1 MPRFEVPE
9 ALVMEILCKLPVKS
23 LIRFN
28 CVCKYWC
35 SSFHTPRFISKHYHN
50 NLKNNNLNPVLQRF
64 DANANVPYFS
74 QLSVEKDEKFL
85 VKQNIRFPF
94 FMHDTAY
101 VWVARH
107 GLFCLHSPCMDDTEV
122 AIWNPS
128 TREFKILPP
137 SSVQRPIYPGLTCDS
152 VHFDCGAFEFDS
164 KTDDYKFIRFV
175 TLSFVDSECETSSGD
190 GMSQVELYSL
200 KCDSWKEI
208 PSPNYRPFDLCLGNN
223 YLDGIFYWQTTMGN
237 TPYEKKM
244 ILSFDMANEKFSVS
258 PIPEFVGFYPQN
270 DILEI
275 LVFNGSLGVIAY
287 TVERIDMSF
296 DLWVMNGE
304 VWTKKFSIESI
315 PGVVRPL
322 GFWKNG
328 EMFLLNTNYEVV
340 LFDPSTQELKVLGIN
355 TYLDHHREYVS
366 LFFYVESLIPINGI
380 KEH

>member
-23 LIRFN
+23 LVRFN

-35 SSFHTPRFISKHYHN
+35 SSFQTPCFISKHYPN
-50 NLKNNNLNPVLQRF
+50 NLKNNSLNPVLQRF
-64 DANANVPYFS
+64 DGNANIPYFS
-74 QLSVEKDEKFL
+74 QLSVEKDENFL
-85 VKQNIRFPF
+85 VKQNISFPF
-94 FMHDTAY
+94 FMHDSPF
-101 VWVARH
+101 VWGARH
-107 GLFCLHSPCMDDTEV
+107 GLFCLHSSCSIEFEV

-137 SSVQRPIYPGLTCDS
+137 SSVQRPTYPGLTCDF
-152 VHFDCGAFEFDS
+152 VNFDCGAFEFDS

-175 TLSFVDSECETSSGD
+175 TLSFVDSECETPSGN

-208 PSPNYRPFDLCLGNN
+208 PSPNYRPFDI
-223 YLDGIFYWQTTMGN
+223 YLRN
-237 TPYEKKM
+237 TPYEKNL
-244 ILSFDMANEKFSVS
+244 ILSFDMANEKFWVS

-270 DILEI
+270 DILEV

-287 TVERIDMSF
+287 TVERTDTSF

-304 VWTKKFSIESI
+304 VWTKQFSIEPI
-315 PGVVRPL
+315 PGVVRQL

-355 TYLDHHREYVS
+355 TYLDHHRD
-366 LFFYVESLIPINGI
+366 LIPINGI
-380 KEH
+380 QEHKSHIIRQLIKDASNKY

>member
-9 ALVMEILCKLPVKS
+9 ALVMEILCKVPVKS

-28 CVCKYWC
+28 CLCKYWC
-35 SSFHTPRFISKHYHN
+35 SSFQTPRFISKHYHN

-64 DANANVPYFS
+64 DANANIPYFS
-74 QLSVEKDEKFL
+74 QLSVEKDKNFL
-85 VKQNIRFPF
+85 VKQNIRSPL
-94 FMHDTAY
+94 FMHNTPY
-101 VWVARH
+101 VWGARH
-107 GLFCLHSPCMDDTEV
+107 GLFCLHK
-122 AIWNPS
+122 
-128 TREFKILPP
+128 FKILPP
-137 SSVQRPIYPGLTCDS
+137 SSVQRPTYLGLTCGF

-208 PSPNYRPFDLCLGNN
+208 PSPNYRPFDLYLSNN
-223 YLDGIFYWQTTMGN
+223 YLDGIFYWQTTTGN
-237 TPYEKKM
+237 APYENFL
-244 ILSFDMANEKFSVS
+244 ILSFDTANEKFSAS
-258 PIPEFVGFYPQN
+258 PIPEFVGIYPQH
-270 DILEI
+270 DILEV

-287 TVERIDMSF
+287 TVERIDMFF

-304 VWTKKFSIESI
+304 VWTKQFSIESI

-328 EMFLLNTNYEVV
+328 EMFLLNTKYEVV
-340 LFDPSTQELKVLGIN
+340 LFDPSTQELKVLRII
-355 TYLDHHREYVS
+355 TYLDHHRD
-366 LFFYVESLIPINGI
+366 LIPINGI
-380 KEH
+380 QEHKSHIIRQLIKDASNKH

>member
-23 LIRFN
+23 LVRFN

-35 SSFHTPRFISKHYHN
+35 SSFQTPCFISKHYPN
-50 NLKNNNLNPVLQRF
+50 SLKNNSLNPVLQRF
-64 DANANVPYFS
+64 DGNANIPYFS
-74 QLSVEKDEKFL
+74 QLSF
-85 VKQNIRFPF
+85 
-94 FMHDTAY
+94 
-101 VWVARH
+101 
-107 GLFCLHSPCMDDTEV
+107 EV

-137 SSVQRPIYPGLTCDS
+137 SSVQRPTYPGLTCDF
-152 VHFDCGAFEFDS
+152 VNFDCGAFEFDS

-175 TLSFVDSECETSSGD
+175 TLSFVDSECETPSGN

-208 PSPNYRPFDLCLGNN
+208 PSPNYRPFDI
-223 YLDGIFYWQTTMGN
+223 YLRN
-237 TPYEKKM
+237 TPYEKKL
-244 ILSFDMANEKFSVS
+244 ILSFDMANEKFWVS

-270 DILEI
+270 DILEV

-287 TVERIDMSF
+287 TVERTDTSF

-304 VWTKKFSIESI
+304 VWTKQFSIEPI
-315 PGVVRPL
+315 PGV
-322 GFWKNG
+322 
-328 EMFLLNTNYEVV
+328 
-340 LFDPSTQELKVLGIN
+340 VLGIN

-366 LFFYVESLIPINGI
+366 LFFFYVESLIPINGI
-380 KEH
+380 QEHKSHIIRQLIKDASNKY